1 MSSTSNDGPAPDVL
15 RRLCVFCGSSSGT
28 EPAHRALATALGRT
42 LAAADVTLVYGGGA
56 VGLMGITAD
65 SVLAVGGEVIGVIPT
80 GLFRTEVAHEGITE
94 LHRVPDMHARKAL
107 MYDLADAFV
116 VLPGGLGTF
125 EELFEAA
132 TWNQLGLH
140 GRVKPIVLL
149 DDTGF
154 FAPLVAMLDTA
165 TEQGFVKPQ
174 WRGTIASATT
184 PAEALSVLRTLL
196 AATPPDRIP
205 NVG

>member
-1 MSSTSNDGPAPDVL
+1 MG
-15 RRLCVFCGSSSGT
+15 VFCGSSLGT
-28 EPAHRALATALGRT
+28 ESSHRALATALGQT
-42 LAAADVTLVYGGGA
+42 LAASGVTLVYGGGA
-56 VGLMGITAD
+56 VGLMGMTAD
-65 SVLAVGGEVIGVIPT
+65 SVMGSGGEVIGVIPT
-80 GLFRTEVAHEGITE
+80 GLFKTEVAHEGITE

-107 MYDLADAFV
+107 MYDMADAFV

-154 FAPLVAMLDTA
+154 FDPLVTMLDTA
-165 TEQGFVKPQ
+165 TEQGFIKAT
-174 WRGTIASATT
+174 WRGTIASATD
-184 PAEALSVLRTLL
+184 PASALAMLADLL
-196 AATPPDRIP
+196 AADPPARIP
-205 NVG
+205 NLG